1 MTGPAP
7 GGRSDDASPARGRT
21 EEAARLLTGLSVLD
35 RQMLVAVLA
44 SPLVAAGTIWL
55 ALGTHRPL
63 LLVGV
68 PFALAAFVDGLRT
81 IARHSRRADHGDR
94 RLALH
99 LQRYPHRS

>member
-1 MTGPAP
+1 
-7 GGRSDDASPARGRT
+7 
-21 EEAARLLTGLSVLD
+21 
-35 RQMLVAVLA
+35 MLVAVLA

-81 IARHSRRADHGDR
+81 IARHSRRADHGDLVSGGGR
-94 RLALH
+94 GRLMVAAVL
-99 LQRYPHRS
+99 LLVVVLLPLGLLASTT